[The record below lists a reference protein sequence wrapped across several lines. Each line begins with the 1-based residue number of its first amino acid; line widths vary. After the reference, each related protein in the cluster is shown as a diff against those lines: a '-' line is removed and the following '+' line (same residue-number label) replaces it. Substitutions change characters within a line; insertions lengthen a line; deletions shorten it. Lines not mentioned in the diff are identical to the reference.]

1 MKKLLFI
8 SVMLFT
14 LISHSQELNE
24 TKNGYT
30 EVVDVKLTKKDIY
43 QKINEWI
50 AVNYKSAQDVIQ
62 LNTEDKV
69 IIKGNYAL
77 ILSNNSFR
85 VHNSLT
91 FSIKEN
97 KYKVDLMPNNI
108 TTSAFKLGDKQAQQ
122 IMSTYAPEKLDKKTH
137 NKNFTKN
144 NVIRFKA
151 NGWSDKKIKRKFLD
165 KPIDEK
171 FYNEYLKDKLN
182 WDKSI
187 KATFQS
193 IKSYI
198 NQSNSDEH
206 W

>member
-14 LISHSQELNE
+14 LTSYSQVLNKE
-24 TKNGYT
+24 KNGYT
-30 EVVDVKLTKKDIY
+30 EVVDVKLTKIGIY

-62 LNTEDKV
+62 LNTEDKI
-69 IIKGNYAL
+69 IIKGNYVL

-91 FSIKEN
+91 FSIRDN
-97 KYKVDLMPNNI
+97 KYKVDLMLNNI
-108 TTSAFKLGDKQAQQ
+108 TTSDFKLSDVQSQQ
-122 IMSTYAPEKLDKKTH
+122 IMNTYSPKKLDKNTH
-137 NKNFTKN
+137 NKDFTKN
-144 NVIRFKA
+144 NVARFKSF
-151 NGWSDKKIKRKFLD
+151 GWSDKKIKRKFLD

-171 FYNEYLKDKLN
+171 FYDDYLKDKLN
-182 WDKSI
+182 WDKSVE
-187 KATFQS
+187 ATFQS
-193 IKSYI
+193 IKTYI
-198 NQSNSDEH
+198 SQSNSSDD

>member
-14 LISHSQELNE
+14 LIGYSQELNE

-69 IIKGNYAL
+69 IIKGNYVL
-77 ILSNNSFR
+77 VLSNNSFR
-85 VHNSLT
+85 VHNSLI
-91 FSIKEN
+91 FSIRDN
-97 KYKVDLMPNNI
+97 KYKVDLMLNNI

-122 IMSTYAPEKLDKKTH
+122 IMSTYSPKKFDRNTY
-137 NKNFTKN
+137 NKFSRKIGVSNL
-144 NVIRFKA
+144 KA
-151 NGWSDKKIKRKFLD
+151 LGWSDKKIKRKFLD
-165 KPIDEK
+165 KPLDENL
-171 FYNEYLKDKLN
+171 FNNYLKDKLN

-198 NQSNSDEH
+198 NQSNSDDD